1 MQEGLCISVPCYFSY
16 PMEYWI
22 KTYSA
27 LGYWFRNGTNVHWGA
42 PVATNNPD
50 RKVQEE
56 TQGQFFLLGDPQ
68 ANNCSLEIRD
78 AQRRDSG
85 TYFFRVEK
93 SSYVIYNYLH
103 NQLTVHLTGKEQ
115 IPQEATREGLDPR
128 TEPGWDTLPGKG

>member
-1 MQEGLCISVPCYFSY
+1 MATKKKKKKSEL
-16 PMEYWI
+16 
-22 KTYSA
+22 KSA
-27 LGYWFRNGTNVHWGA
+27 G
-42 PVATNNPD
+42 
-50 RKVQEE
+50 
-56 TQGQFFLLGDPQ
+56 GDPGPIPPPQGPQ
-68 ANNCSLEIRD
+68 AYSGSLEIRD